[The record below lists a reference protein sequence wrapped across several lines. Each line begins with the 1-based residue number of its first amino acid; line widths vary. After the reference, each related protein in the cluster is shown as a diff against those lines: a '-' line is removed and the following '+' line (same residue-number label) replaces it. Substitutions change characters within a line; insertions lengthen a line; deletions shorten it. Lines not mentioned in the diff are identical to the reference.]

1 LGKRGK
7 HGQKDRGTG
16 GAKPSN
22 VLSIHSGRVEGLHR
36 MDPMGASWRQYPRSD
51 ASKALVER
59 LKTTPET
66 QRTGDDWW
74 QLGEYQIV
82 EGLSTG
88 DESLVNNGSQALMH
102 GAQLVPP
109 HAGCML
115 DLGWLLCY
123 KGLDQMAAFYLDQAV
138 KVVPSSRDA
147 WTLRG
152 WACIGSGSREQAI
165 ESFRKAVSLPFA
177 TDGDRETLKSLEN
190 SEPLEGLRKG
200 LVLRKFDDEVVRGKH
215 GDPKEAARSGVV
227 QLKQLLE
234 RKPNDIDIAYGLA
247 YCYYILGRYDH
258 AEPLLHRII
267 GETASNAEALTLL
280 ALISKK
286 RDQDE
291 QALSY
296 YERAVNAN
304 SSHVLANTNLAAI
317 YQDKGEF
324 HRARPLLLRAI
335 EAAQEDDPY
344 LPIAMDLLANS
355 FGSIEHDYQR
365 EADFHRQA
373 IKLDPHRSLFHSNL
387 IISLLSAGRAK
398 DAQRAFQVAKD
409 RRLTLPN
416 QSLIEGLL
424 RVYQDPTLHPY
435 QYMQFVE
442 QLAQPMGWPAMAPLV
457 RRAWDRRSKMAPDE
471 LKDFHGQLGMMAS
484 HAGDRALA
492 LEIWR
497 NGAGLPGGEE
507 FSPNV
512 AVELS
517 HMGRHAE
524 ALAAAE
530 SMSMDTP
537 RSWTILGNLRL
548 EAGAYKLA
556 MEAYRVALEKDEKFL
571 LPISNAISTA
581 RQGLLAEELEP
592 FIERLR
598 ADWQEF
604 PTAVALLGEAL
615 VMQGKLASA
624 AECFERALWDGE
636 NIRTPEELWKTEQ
649 SEDDLSLLG
658 RPSLEHHYDA
668 AACFLELGHLDR
680 VLELVEQIRKWPK
693 WMDGDWLILEAEV
706 YLAKRDSGRA
716 AKVISGMLDQPPPR
730 LVAVRIALAQDDNV
744 EADRLIAIGL
754 ADETASSFNHPMGKP
769 DALFRVF
776 AAQRALKIGD
786 PEHSEELARDAVH
799 RDPAC
804 ALARVVLGEA
814 LSGRSFEQERLEI
827 FEDGLRRAPGHS
839 ALVAALVESLV
850 SAGEIDLASEH
861 FERYRSLLVER
872 GEEVVAS
879 RLGEFL
885 AVDRLSRTQ
894 NRSTQDANTPK
905 QWAWSEEL
913 SSPVR
918 EWLLAAQLALGRG
931 EDLAAAYG
939 LYVSKVAEFLL
950 IEKVMSPFRESIVD
964 APELSSDRHRDV
976 SQFMAGGRPPSIGGM
991 ARILEA
997 ASNSY
1002 RSSEDL
1008 LVTRFRDAISQGKFG
1023 DARLLRSR
1031 EFVGQIVELGRT
1043 RNSAAHIGDQDLT
1056 AIKAASHCVIADGRP
1071 GILFTALRILHSS

>member
-1 LGKRGK
+1 
-7 HGQKDRGTG
+7 
-16 GAKPSN
+16 
-22 VLSIHSGRVEGLHR
+22 
-36 MDPMGASWRQYPRSD
+36 MGASWRQYPRSD
-51 ASKALVER
+51 ARKALVER
-59 LKTTPET
+59 LKTKPET

-82 EGLSTG
+82 EGLSNG

-109 HAGCML
+109 HAGCLL

-138 KVVPSSRDA
+138 KAVPSSRDA

-152 WACIGSGSREQAI
+152 WACVGSGSREQAI

-190 SEPLEGLRKG
+190 NEPLEGLRKG

-227 QLKQLLE
+227 QFKQLLE
-234 RKPNDIDIAYGLA
+234 RKPNDIDIAHGLA
-247 YCYYILGRYDH
+247 YCYYILGQYDH

-267 GETASNAEALTLL
+267 GENASNAEALTLL
-280 ALISKK
+280 GLISKK
-286 RDQDE
+286 RDQEE

-296 YERAVNAN
+296 YERAVNADR
-304 SSHVLANTNLAAI
+304 SHVLANTNLACI
-317 YQDKGEF
+317 YQDQGEF

-335 EAAQEDDPY
+335 EAAEEDDPH

-355 FGSIEHDYQR
+355 YGCIEHDYQR
-365 EADFHRQA
+365 EADLHRQA
-373 IKLDPHRSLFHSNL
+373 IALDSHRPLFHSNL

-416 QSLIEGLL
+416 QSLIEGLIRL
-424 RVYQDPTLHPY
+424 YQDPTLHPY
-435 QYMQFVE
+435 QYMQLID
-442 QLAQPMGWPAMAPLV
+442 QLAKPMGWPALAPLV
-457 RRAWDRRSKMAPDE
+457 RRAWDRRSKVDPEE
-471 LKDFHGQLGMMAS
+471 LKDFHSQLGMMAS
-484 HAGDRALA
+484 HAGNRALA

-497 NGAGLPGGEE
+497 NGLGLPGGEE

-530 SMSMDTP
+530 LMSMDTP
-537 RSWTILGNLRL
+537 RSWTVLGNLRL

-556 MEAYRVALEKDEKFL
+556 MEAYRVALEKDERFL

-581 RQGLLAEELEP
+581 QQGLLAEELEP

-598 ADWQEF
+598 SDWQES

-615 VMQGKLASA
+615 MMQGKLSSA

-636 NIRTPEELWKTEQ
+636 TIRTPEELWKTEQ

-658 RPSLEHHYDA
+658 KPTLGNHYA
-668 AACFLELGHLDR
+668 AATCFLELGRLDR
-680 VLELVEQIRKWPK
+680 LLELVAQVRKWPK
-693 WMDGDWLILEAEV
+693 WMDGDWLILEAEA
-706 YLAKRDSGRA
+706 YLAAGDPGRA
-716 AKVISGMLDQPPPR
+716 AEVISGMLDQPPPR
-730 LVAVRIALAQDDNV
+730 LVAVRIALARGDVV
-744 EADRLIAIGL
+744 EADRLIAVGVS
-754 ADETASSFNHPMGKP
+754 DETASNFNHPMGKP
-769 DALFRVF
+769 DALFRIF
-776 AAQRALKIGD
+776 AAQRALKNGD
-786 PEHSEELARDAVH
+786 LEPSEELAREAVR

-814 LSGRSFEQERLEI
+814 LSGRVLEQEQLEVL
-827 FEDGLRRAPGHS
+827 EDGLRRAPGHPS
-839 ALVAALVESLV
+839 LVAALVESLV
-850 SAGEIDLASEH
+850 SAGEIDLASKR
-861 FERYRSLLVER
+861 FEQNRPLLVER
-872 GEEVVAS
+872 GEQVIAH

-885 AVDRLSRTQ
+885 AVDRLSRMQ
-894 NRSTQDANTPK
+894 NRSAEDGGTPK
-905 QWAWSEEL
+905 PWEWTEKI

-918 EWLLAAQLALGRG
+918 EWLFGAQLAIARG
-931 EDLAAAYG
+931 EGLAAAYG
-939 LYVSKVAEFLL
+939 LYVSKVAEYIL
-950 IEKVMSPFRESIVD
+950 IEKVMLPFREAMVD
-964 APELSSDRHRDV
+964 ARALSSDHHLDV
-976 SQFMAGGRPPSIGGM
+976 SKFMAGGRSPSIGGM
-991 ARILEA
+991 ARFLEA
-997 ASNSY
+997 ASKSY

-1023 DARLLRSR
+1023 DARLLR
-1031 EFVGQIVELGRT
+1031 GQELVQQLVDLGRT
-1043 RNSAAHIGDQDLT
+1043 RNSAAHIGDQGLA
-1056 AIKAASHCVIADGRP
+1056 AIKAASCCVITDERP
-1071 GILFTALRILHSS
+1071 GMLFAALKILPVG